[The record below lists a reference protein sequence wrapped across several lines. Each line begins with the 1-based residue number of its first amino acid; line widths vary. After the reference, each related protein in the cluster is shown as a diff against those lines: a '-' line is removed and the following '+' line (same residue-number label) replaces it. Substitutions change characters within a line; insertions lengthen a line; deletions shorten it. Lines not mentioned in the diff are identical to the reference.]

1 MGRRA
6 AGRAA
11 GWIGV
16 LLMVSACGQGSV
28 DPGNAASPGASG
40 LDGRAFLSTAVTQNG
55 TDRPLVAG
63 SRIRLDFSTEGQIG
77 IQAGCNSMS
86 GRYRV
91 QGDRL
96 TLTDGLTSTEMGCPQ
111 PLMEQDDWLSRLF
124 TAGITVTW
132 DGGTR
137 LIVTGGSTT
146 IRLLDERTAV
156 PDVDLWETTWL
167 LDGVEQGDTV
177 SSAMVGTTPSIRF
190 VRGTQGSGSGSVQV
204 RTGCNTGSGP
214 VEVTDGAAT
223 FGPVAL
229 TRRACTDPAATAVEN
244 AMVTVLQ
251 DGAPARLTIKG
262 DRLRLTRAGITLH
275 LVAGPTETAQPDQ
288 AASSAP

>member
-16 LLMVSACGQGSV
+16 LLMVSACGQGSA
-28 DPGNAASPGASG
+28 DPGDAASPGASA
-40 LDGRAFLSTAVTQNG
+40 LTGRAFLSTAVTQDG
-55 TDRPLVAG
+55 ADRPLVAG
-63 SRIRLDFSTEGQIG
+63 SRIRLDFSTEGQVG

-86 GRYRV
+86 GRYRLE
-91 QGDRL
+91 GDRL

-111 PLMEQDDWLSRLF
+111 PLMEQDTWISGLLTGGVRL
-124 TAGITVTW
+124 TV
-132 DGGTR
+132 DGDR
-137 LIVTGGSTT
+137 LTVTGGTTT

-177 SSAMVGTTPSIRF
+177 SSATVGTTPSIRF

-214 VEVTDGAAT
+214 VDVTDGAAT

-229 TRRACTDPAATAVEN
+229 TRRACTDPAATAIEN

-251 DGAPARLTIKG
+251 DGSPARFTIKG
-262 DRLRLTRAGITLH
+262 DRLRLSRGGITLH
-275 LVAGPTETAQPDQ
+275 LAAGPTGTAQPDQ
-288 AASSAP
+288 AVSSAP